1 VSEEKA
7 AMVNDNVMT
16 ALLEF
21 RRKRNWEQFH
31 KPKELAGAL
40 TIEASEL
47 QELFQ
52 WKTDEE
58 VARLLSSSSR
68 EKVMDEI
75 SDIAIVLSYLCHDLG
90 IDLNAAV
97 LSKLKKNEAKYP
109 VEKSYGNA
117 MKYDEG

>member
-1 VSEEKA
+1 
-7 AMVNDNVMT
+7 MINDSVMT
-16 ALLEF
+16 VLLEF

-68 EKVMDEI
+68 EKVLDEI
-75 SDIAIVLSYLCHDLG
+75 ADIAIVLSYLCHDLG
-90 IDLNAAV
+90 LDLNAAV

-117 MKYDEG
+117 KKYDEN

>member
-1 VSEEKA
+1 
-7 AMVNDNVMT
+7 MVNNSVMT

-47 QELFQ
+47 LEVFQ

-68 EKVMDEI
+68 DKVLDEI
-75 SDIAIVLSYLCHDLG
+75 ADVAITLSYLCHDLG

-97 LSKLKKNEAKYP
+97 LSKLQKNEAKYP
-109 VEKSYGNA
+109 VEKAYGNA
-117 MKYDEG
+117 KKYDES

>member
-1 VSEEKA
+1 
-7 AMVNDNVMT
+7 MVNNSVMT

-68 EKVMDEI
+68 EKVLDEI
-75 SDIAIVLSYLCHDLG
+75 ADIAIVLSYLCHDLG
-90 IDLNAAV
+90 LDLNAAV

-109 VEKSYGNA
+109 VEKYYGNA
-117 MKYDEG
+117 KKYDES

>member
-1 VSEEKA
+1 
-7 AMVNDNVMT
+7 MVNNSVMT

-47 QELFQ
+47 LEVFQ

-68 EKVMDEI
+68 DKVLDEI
-75 SDIAIVLSYLCHDLG
+75 ADVVITLSYLCHDLG

-97 LSKLKKNEAKYP
+97 LSKLQKNEAKYP
-109 VEKSYGNA
+109 VEKAYGNA
-117 MKYDEG
+117 KKYDES

>member
-7 AMVNDNVMT
+7 PMVNDSVMT

-31 KPKELAGAL
+31 KPKELATAL
-40 TIEASEL
+40 AIEASEL
-47 QELFQ
+47 QEVFL
-52 WKTDEE
+52 WKTEEE
-58 VARLLSSSSR
+58 VAHLLSRPSR
-68 EKVMDEI
+68 GKVLDEI
-75 SDIAIVLSYLCHDLG
+75 ADVAILLSYLCHDLG

-97 LSKLKKNEAKYP
+97 LSKLNKNEAKYP

-117 MKYDEG
+117 KKYDES

>member
-1 VSEEKA
+1 
-7 AMVNDNVMT
+7 MVNNSVMT

-58 VARLLSSSSR
+58 VARLLSSPSR
-68 EKVMDEI
+68 EKVFDEI
-75 SDIAIVLSYLCHDLG
+75 ADVAIVLSYLCHDLG
-90 IDLNAAV
+90 IDLNAAI
-97 LSKLKKNEAKYP
+97 LSKLNKNETKYP

-117 MKYDEG
+117 KKYSEG